1 MKHLE
6 TRKAMGPATGPAWHW
21 LDIDEVFTRLE
32 SAPGGLASEEAARRL
47 AQYGPNELIDRGSRH
62 PLRLFLEQF
71 TSLMVVILL
80 GAVALS
86 IVLGKLLE
94 AGAILTIV
102 LLFAVLGFVQ
112 EYRAERAIAALKR
125 LAVPRVRVIRDG
137 RYQEVSATALVPG
150 DLVSLET
157 GNFVPA
163 DLRLR
168 ETVNLRIQEAAL
180 TGESEAVEKDSAP
193 LTDPSLPLAD
203 RRNLAYR
210 GTVIGYGR
218 GEGVVV
224 ATGMGTELGRIA
236 GLLQQVRDEAT
247 PLQRRIDRVGKLLA
261 AGGTAVA
268 ALVMA
273 MGLAAGEP
281 WQVMVLAA
289 VSVAVAVVP
298 EGLPAVLTFT
308 LALATQRMLRRNA
321 LIRKLPAVETL
332 GSVTTICSDKTG
344 TLTENRMT
352 VTVLD
357 VAGHRLDLVET
368 MRRRM
373 PAVEPGESDPGRFP
387 AISLVLAGGALC
399 NDAVLQPDARPGHFH
414 TLGDPTEGALLVAA
428 VHGGMSKADL
438 EGVMPRVEELP
449 FDSERKRMTTV
460 HRRPGGGVL
469 PAVQEAW
476 GDGGLEPDYSHLAIT
491 KGAVDRILEVTG
503 RVWDGGRPVAL
514 DDDFRRRIQA
524 AHEDLAD
531 DGMRVLGVAF
541 RPARLQ
547 MPPQELEQDLIFL
560 GMVGMIDP
568 PRPEVRAA
576 IATCRAA
583 GIRPVMITGDHPL
596 TAATIARDLGIGDGG
611 DPLTGATLDVMDD
624 GELGRMAEQVAVYAR
639 VSPEHKLRIVRAL
652 RRRGQVVAMTGDGV
666 NDAPALR
673 LADIGV
679 AMGVTGTD
687 VTREA
692 ADIVLRDDN
701 FATIVAAVEEGR
713 TVYDNIRRFV
723 KFAVAGNIGKVGAM
737 LLWPLLSAI
746 TGAAPGSAV
755 ALLPLQLLWLNLM
768 TDGLLGM
775 SMGRE
780 PAEAD
785 VMARPPNPP
794 RAGLFTGTGWHVL
807 WVGGFIGASSLAVGA
822 WYYGRGLEQWQTMM
836 FTTMGLTQVFHAVVT
851 RSAYQSIFR
860 MNPFGNPLLLA
871 VVPLVVGLQLAAVY
885 VPFLR
890 EVLLQL
896 VPLSGPD
903 LLASAAVS
911 VLLLVAVEL
920 EKIAIRRGR
929 RGRGAGLSPG
939 SAAPC

>member
-1 MKHLE
+1 VL
-6 TRKAMGPATGPAWHW
+6 TTLDTGPVG
-21 LDIDEVFTRLE
+21 L
-32 SAPGGLASEEAARRL
+32 SAEEAARRL
-47 AQYGPNELIDRGSRH
+47 ERHGPNELIDRGARH
-62 PLRLFLEQF
+62 PARLFLEQF

-80 GAVALS
+80 AAAVLS
-86 IVLGKLLE
+86 IALGKLLE
-94 AGAILTIV
+94 AGAILAV
-102 LLFAVLGFVQ
+102 VFLFAVLGFVQ

-125 LAVPRVRVIRDG
+125 LAVPTVRVIRDG
-137 RYQEVSATALVPG
+137 RRQAISAAALVPG

-157 GNFVPA
+157 GNLVPC

-168 ETVNLRIQEAAL
+168 EAVNLRVQEAAL
-180 TGESEAVEKDSAP
+180 TGESEPVEKDPAR
-193 LTDPSLPLAD
+193 LVDPDLPLAD
-203 RRNLAYR
+203 RRNLVYR
-210 GTVIGYGR
+210 GTVVSYGR

-224 ATGMGTELGRIA
+224 ATGMDTELGRIA
-236 GLLQQVRDEAT
+236 GLLQEVQDEAT
-247 PLQRRIDRVGKLLA
+247 PLQRRIERVGKLLA
-261 AGGTAVA
+261 AAGTAVA
-268 ALVMA
+268 ILVMA
-273 MGLAAGEP
+273 AGLLAGEP

-289 VSVAVAVVP
+289 ISVAVAVVP

-321 LIRKLPAVETL
+321 LIRRLPAVETL

-357 VAGHRLDLVET
+357 VAGHRLDLVES

-373 PAVEPGESDPGRFP
+373 PAVEPGKSEAGGFP

-399 NDAVLQPDARPGHFH
+399 NDAVLQAEARPGHFH

-428 VHGGMSKADL
+428 VHGGMSKTDL
-438 EGVMPRVEELP
+438 EQAMPRVRELP
-449 FDSERKRMTTV
+449 FDSDRKRMTTV
-460 HRRPGGGVL
+460 HRRPGSAGV
-469 PAVQEAW
+469 PAPVFEAW
-476 GDGGLEPDYSHLAIT
+476 GKRGLAPECPYLAVT
-491 KGAVDRILEVTG
+491 KGAVDRILEVTD
-503 RVWDGGRPVAL
+503 RVWDGDGPVAL
-514 DDDFRRRIQA
+514 DTDLRRRIQA

-541 RPARLQ
+541 RPVGQ
-547 MPPQELEQDLIFL
+547 DVPPQELERGLIFL

-576 IATCRAA
+576 IATCKAA

-611 DPLTGATLDVMDD
+611 EPLTGAVLDRMGDD
-624 GELGRMAEQVAVYAR
+624 ELERGAGEVAVYAR

-692 ADIVLRDDN
+692 ADVVLRDDN

-737 LLWPLLSAI
+737 LLWPLLSAAVG
-746 TGAAPGSAV
+746 TPPGSAV

-780 PAEAD
+780 PAEED

-822 WYYGRGLEQWQTMM
+822 WYYGRGLEQWQTMV
-836 FTTMGLTQVFHAVVT
+836 FTTMGLTQVFHAIVT
-851 RSAYQSIFR
+851 RSAYRSVFR
-860 MNPFGNPLLLA
+860 MSPLGNPLLLA
-871 VVPLVVGLQLAAVY
+871 IVPLVVGLQLAAIY
-885 VPFLR
+885 LPFLR
-890 EVLLQL
+890 GALLQL

-903 LLASAAVS
+903 LVVSAAIS
-911 VLLLVAVEL
+911 ASLLVAVEA
-920 EKIAIRRGR
+920 EKLLIRRR
-929 RGRGAGLSPG
+929 RPAGAGALG
-939 SAAPC
+939 C

>member
-1 MKHLE
+1 MVDR
-6 TRKAMGPATGPAWHW
+6 TRREADGPAWHC
-21 LDIDEVFTRLE
+21 LDAEETLTRLDTG
-32 SAPGGLASEEAARRL
+32 PGGLGAGEAARRL
-47 AQYGPNELIDRGSRH
+47 AQHGPNELADRGARH
-62 PLRLFLEQF
+62 PARLFLEQF

-80 GAVALS
+80 GAAGLSVA
-86 IVLGKLLE
+86 LGKLLE
-94 AGAILTIV
+94 AGAILAIV
-102 LLFAVLGFVQ
+102 FLFAVLGFVQ

-125 LAVPRVRVIRDG
+125 LAVPWVRVTRDG
-137 RYQEVSATALVPG
+137 RQQAISAAALVPG

-168 ETVNLRIQEAAL
+168 ETVNLRVQEAAL
-180 TGESEAVEKDSAP
+180 TGESEPVEKDAVS
-193 LTDPSLPLAD
+193 LTDPALPLGD

-210 GTVIGYGR
+210 GTVVSYGR

-224 ATGMGTELGRIA
+224 ATGMDTELGRIA
-236 GLLQQVRDEAT
+236 GLLQEVRDEAT
-247 PLQRRIDRVGKLLA
+247 PLQRRIERVGKLLA
-261 AGGTAVA
+261 AGGTVVAV
-268 ALVMA
+268 LVMA
-273 MGLAAGEP
+273 AGLLAGEP
-281 WQVMVLAA
+281 WEVMVLAA
-289 VSVAVAVVP
+289 ISVAVAVVP

-321 LIRKLPAVETL
+321 LIRRLPAVETL

-352 VTVLD
+352 VTILD

-373 PAVEPGESDPGRFP
+373 PAVEPGRSEAGGFS
-387 AISLVLAGGALC
+387 AIGLVLAGGALC
-399 NDAVLQPDARPGHFH
+399 NDAVLQAEARPGHFH
-414 TLGDPTEGALLVAA
+414 ALGDPTEGALLVAA

-438 EGVMPRVEELP
+438 ERVMPRVGELP
-449 FDSERKRMTTV
+449 FDSDRKRMTTV
-460 HRRPGGGVL
+460 HRRPGAGAEVPSPVL
-469 PAVQEAW
+469 AAW
-476 GDGGLEPDYSHLAIT
+476 GEGGLAPDCPHIVVT
-491 KGAVDRILEVTG
+491 KGAVDRILEVTE
-503 RVWDGGRPVAL
+503 RVWDGDGPVSL
-514 DDDFRRRIQA
+514 DADFRRRIQA

-541 RPARLQ
+541 RPAARDV
-547 MPPQELEQDLIFL
+547 PAQELERGLIFL

-576 IATCRAA
+576 IATCKAA

-596 TAATIARDLGIGDGG
+596 TAATIARDLGIGSDGS
-611 DPLTGATLDVMDD
+611 PLTGAILDGMGDE
-624 GELGRMAEQVAVYAR
+624 ELERIAEQTAVYAR

-652 RRRGQVVAMTGDGV
+652 RRRGHVVAMTGDGV

-737 LLWPLLSAI
+737 LLWPMLSAAA
-746 TGAAPGSAV
+746 GAPPGSAV

-780 PAEAD
+780 PAEEN

-807 WVGGFIGASSLAVGA
+807 WVGGFIGATSLAVGA
-822 WYYGRGLEQWQTMM
+822 WYYGRGLEQWQTMI
-836 FTTMGLTQVFHAVVT
+836 FTTMGLTQVFHALVT
-851 RSAYQSIFR
+851 RSAYRSIFR
-860 MNPFGNPLLLA
+860 MSPVSNPLLLLI
-871 VVPLVVGLQLAAVY
+871 VPLVVAMQLAAVY
-885 VPFLR
+885 LPFLR

-903 LLASAAVS
+903 LAVSAAVS
-911 VLLLVAVEL
+911 ASLLAAVEF
-920 EKIAIRRGR
+920 EKLFIRRR
-929 RGRGAGLSPG
+929 RQGEAGVPG
-939 SAAPC
+939 C